1 MDIETNGARLPRKVR
16 TMTKPARPAAI
27 TACTLLLGVAASV
40 PPRAAHA
47 DTPPVVDSASIV
59 RSLSTPQVS
68 TRGFVVEERP
78 AAATPAAASGGKI
91 SLDIRFGNDSN
102 QLTPA
107 ATAQLAQLG
116 AALNSPTLAHT
127 RFLIAGH
134 TSATGDPRHNQELSE
149 NRARSVRTYLVDHY
163 GVDARRLEAS
173 GFGASRPLPQ
183 FPGSAVQ
190 QRRVEVSA
198 LTGSP

>member
-1 MDIETNGARLPRKVR
+1 MTQPTPVTVR
-16 TMTKPARPAAI
+16 
-27 TACTLLLGVAASV
+27 TLLLCIAACV
-40 PPRAAHA
+40 PLRPACAA
-47 DTPPVVDSASIV
+47 TPPVVDSASIV
-59 RSLSTPQVS
+59 RSLSAPQVS

-78 AAATPAAASGGKI
+78 ETPAPATASGGRI

-102 QLTPA
+102 RLTPA

-116 AALNSPTLAHT
+116 AALNSTTLAHT

-149 NRARSVRTYLVDHY
+149 SRARSVRSYLVDHY
-163 GVDARRLEAS
+163 GVDARRLEAA

-183 FPGSAVQ
+183 YPGSAVQ

-198 LTGSP
+198 LPGNP

>member
-1 MDIETNGARLPRKVR
+1 
-16 TMTKPARPAAI
+16 MTQPTRP
-27 TACTLLLGVAASV
+27 VAA
-40 PPRAAHA
+40 AAHA
-47 DTPPVVDSASIV
+47 LLVCLAAAVRSAGADAPPVLDSASIV
-59 RSLSTPQVS
+59 RSLSAPQVS

-78 AAATPAAASGGKI
+78 GTTAAAPAASGGKV

-102 QLTPA
+102 RLGPE

-116 AALNSPTLAHT
+116 AALNAPALAHT

-134 TSATGDPRHNQELSE
+134 TSATGDPGHNQALSE
-149 NRARSVRTYLVDHY
+149 ARARSVRTYLVDHY
-163 GVDARRLEAS
+163 GVDARRLEAA

-183 FPGSAVQ
+183 YPGGAVQ

-198 LTGSP
+198 LPGNP

>member
-1 MDIETNGARLPRKVR
+1 MTQNTRPLARAVG
-16 TMTKPARPAAI
+16 
-27 TACTLLLGVAASV
+27 TLLLCLAAAL
-40 PPRAAHA
+40 PPRGVSAAA
-47 DTPPVVDSASIV
+47 PPVVDSDSIV

-68 TRGFVVEERP
+68 TRGFVVEART
-78 AAATPAAASGGKI
+78 AAAAPAAASGGSI

-134 TSATGDPRHNQELSE
+134 TSATGDPRHNQSLSE
-149 NRARSVRTYLVDHY
+149 SRARSVRTYLVDHY
-163 GVDARRLEAS
+163 GVDARRLEAT

-183 FPGSAVQ
+183 YASGAVQ
-190 QRRVEVSA
+190 QRRVEISA
-198 LTGSP
+198 LPGSP

>member
-1 MDIETNGARLPRKVR
+1 
-16 TMTKPARPAAI
+16 MTKNTRPVASAV
-27 TACTLLLGVAASV
+27 CTLLWCCAAALTL
-40 PPRAAHA
+40 RAAAA
-47 DTPPVVDSASIV
+47 DAPAVVDSASIV
-59 RSLSTPQVS
+59 RSLSAPHAS

-78 AAATPAAASGGKI
+78 AAAAPATASGGRI

-102 QLTPA
+102 QLTPS

-116 AALNSPTLAHT
+116 AALNSAALART

-149 NRARSVRTYLVDHY
+149 SRARSVRTYLVDHY
-163 GVDARRLEAS
+163 GVDARRLEAT

-183 FPGSAVQ
+183 YAGSAVQ
-190 QRRVEVSA
+190 QRRVEISA
-198 LTGSP
+198 LPGSP